1 MKNKENTN
9 AFLIHIAAFSGYII
23 PFGSVI
29 APLIVWQTVKGS
41 SAFLDKHGKEAINFN
56 LSFSVY
62 LFLLNLTFI
71 PLVLASF
78 SNNLHNFDFEWGA
91 NVFNLFGISSII
103 GLIGLVKIAL
113 IVLAASKANK
123 GETYEYPLTIQF
135 LK

>member
-9 AFLIHIAAFSGYII
+9 AFLIHIAAFAGFII

-62 LFLLNLTFI
+62 LFLLNLSFV
-71 PLVLASF
+71 PLVLTSF
-78 SNNLHNFDFEWGA
+78 SNDLYNFDFEWGA

-123 GETYEYPLTIQF
+123 GEAYEYPLTIKF